1 MNMYQMQMKRLLAWC
16 QACEW
21 SAASYHGLFSRIY
34 YVRHY
39 EAIKKMTKNEEIAK
53 VAGESLE
60 MARTELAEFMQTR
73 CMPDVVKIAVLYLV
87 QNDK

>member
-34 YVRHY
+34 LVRHY
-39 EAIKKMTKNEEIAK
+39 EAIEKMTKDEEIAK
-53 VAGESLE
+53 RAGDSLE
-60 MARTELAEFMQTR
+60 IARKELAEFMQTR
-73 CMPDVVKIAVLYLV
+73 CLPDVVKVAVLYLI
-87 QNDK
+87 QNDN